1 MDELAAALEAVR
13 TAHFDAGGT
22 ACDYAALAASPE
34 RAQLAECLAGLTDYG
49 LRGERVPAQMAFWIN
64 VFNAG
69 ALRDAAE
76 LQGAKHAREVQAF
89 FERPRL
95 RLGPHD
101 YSLDD
106 IEHGLLRGNVAKPGR
121 SRPPMERGDPRLE
134 YMPIVFEER
143 MHFALHSACRS
154 SPPLRAFDGGKLDRQ
169 IEQASADYIRRNVC
183 VERQGAVLV
192 LPRLFHWFAEDFG
205 DESGIVDFV
214 VARIED
220 EALVDMIDRRHGAVA
235 LRYAEFDWTLNR
247 LMPGRSSGRTR

>member
-76 LQGAKHAREVQAF
+76 LQGAKHAREVQAY

-95 RLGPHD
+95 RIGPHD

-121 SRPPMERGDPRLE
+121 LRAPMQRGDPRLAS
-134 YMPIVFEER
+134 MPIVFDER
-143 MHFALHSACRS
+143 IHFALHSACRS
-154 SPPLRAFDGGKLDRQ
+154 SPALRVYLYGWLDRQ
-169 IEQASADYIRRNVC
+169 LEDATASHIRQTVR
-183 VERQGAVLV
+183 VEKQGALIVV
-192 LPRLFHWFAEDFG
+192 PRLFKWFAQDFG
-205 DESGIVDFV
+205 GESGIVEFV

-220 EALVDMIDRRHGAVA
+220 EAVVDMVDQRLGRVK
-235 LRYAEFDWTLNR
+235 LQYAEFDWTLNR
-247 LMPGRSSGRTR
+247 R

>member
-1 MDELAAALEAVR
+1 MEAVR
-13 TAHFDAGGT
+13 SAHFDAGGA

-34 RAQLAECLAGLTDYG
+34 RAQLAECLAGLTGYG

-69 ALRDAAE
+69 ALRDASE

-95 RLGPHD
+95 RIGPHD

-121 SRPPMERGDPRLE
+121 SRPPMQRGDPRLAS
-134 YMPIVFEER
+134 MPIVFDER
-143 MHFALHSACRS
+143 IHFALHSACRS
-154 SPPLRAFDGGKLDRQ
+154 SPPLRVYLYGWLDRQ
-169 IEQASADYIRRNVC
+169 LEDASASYIRQAVR
-183 VERQGAVLV
+183 VEKQGALIVV
-192 LPRLFHWFAEDFG
+192 PRLFKWFAQDFG
-205 DESGIVDFV
+205 GESGIVEFV

-220 EALVDMIDRRHGAVA
+220 EAVVDMVDKRLGRVK
-235 LRYAEFDWTLNR
+235 LQYAEFDWTLNR
-247 LMPGRSSGRTR
+247 R